1 MNTFENS
8 QRLMTL
14 QAITYTTTG
23 VDISDSNSFTS
34 PTQYDSFDN
43 WLGEDFDY
51 ILDNIL
57 DSFFADIEADL
68 LSVWSTN
75 KSEQESAQASA
86 MRSAL
91 ASAQG
96 ITDDGVA
103 ADDGGSGFT
112 GSMESD
118 SEGVPS
124 SDSSALSE
132 ASLDHDLSDHS
143 GFKHK
148 HEHPDESRYSGTQS
162 ENLGGDT
169 QGSYSLAS
177 SDGDGVS
184 VSTQSI
190 QLQSY
195 QEFYEDANNTGS
207 YTINGLGN
215 DTGDPTIEWIG
226 DMDN

>member
-8 QRLMTL
+8 QRLVTL

-23 VDISDSNSFTS
+23 VDIMDSSKFSS
-34 PTQYDSFDN
+34 PIEYDSFDN
-43 WLGEDFDY
+43 WLGEDFDF

-57 DSFFADIEADL
+57 DSFFGDIEADL

-75 KSEQESAQASA
+75 KSEQESADASA
-86 MRSAL
+86 LRSAL

-96 ITDDGVA
+96 MTDDGAV

-124 SDSSALSE
+124 SNSSALSE
-132 ASLDHDLSDHS
+132 VSIDHELSDHS

-148 HEHPDESRYSGTQS
+148 FHHPLESRYSGTAS

-169 QGSYSLAS
+169 QGSYSLDS

-184 VSTQSI
+184 VST
-190 QLQSY
+190 
-195 QEFYEDANNTGS
+195 
-207 YTINGLGN
+207 
-215 DTGDPTIEWIG
+215 
-226 DMDN
+226 